1 MGVKHGLKMTHDLK
15 IQQTCMIF
23 MLMIQHWEIFAL
35 DKKRDFTNSRR
46 DHAQCKINMKCPN
59 SH

>member
-1 MGVKHGLKMTHDLK
+1 MGVKLGLKMTHDLK

-35 DKKRDFTNSRR
+35 DKNVTLQIQGVIMLNVIKLT
-46 DHAQCKINMKCPN
+46 
-59 SH
+59 

>member
-35 DKKRDFTNSRR
+35 DKKQIQGVIMLNVKLT
-46 DHAQCKINMKCPN
+46 
-59 SH
+59 